1 MNKRANVSL
10 ALTLNTILI
19 LALVM
24 GSGCKTMPTE
34 ELASAVELVD
44 IDTGWEK
51 KYYQPW
57 PPKLILVPAISF
69 KLKNISDKPLTYIY
83 CNAIFKFIDENENLG
98 DNFIAAIRGEPL
110 QPGAVSETVK
120 MLCYLGVEGKN
131 VAHFENNPAW
141 KTAQVKVFLKSKG
154 SQYVLMAEHDISRKI
169 NFKEPEPVGEK
180 KSAATEEKK

>member
-1 MNKRANVSL
+1 MNKRATVYLSFALKSL
-10 ALTLNTILI
+10 VVLS
-19 LALVM
+19 LVI
-24 GSGCKTMPTE
+24 GSGCNTMPTE
-34 ELASAVELVD
+34 ELQASVELID
-44 IDTGWEK
+44 IETGWEK

-57 PPKLILVPAISF
+57 PPKLILVPAVSF

-110 QPGAVSETVK
+110 QPGASSETVK

-131 VAHFENNPAW
+131 VAHFQHNPAW

-154 SQYVLMAEHDISRKI
+154 SQYILMAEHEVSRKI
-169 NFKEPEPVGEK
+169 NFKEPEPVGIK
-180 KSAATEEKK
+180 KPAETEEKK